1 MGKLDTRLEL
11 FSPDIWRVEISTG
24 TEISAIWRK
33 WPFEKWPK
41 YTPLTTKIAI
51 FRDTRFAL
59 GQAAQNPVKT
69 LKRKFL
75 VKKLI
80 LISIADI
87 EIFRNRYHQFSKNLP
102 IFSRILSFDFYLH
115 FQNKTN
121 FRILNMYFALSSF
134 IFARIFVLFCL
145 AFVRTW

>member
-11 FSPDIWRVEISTG
+11 FFHPIWRVEISTG

-41 YTPLTTKIAI
+41 YAPLTTKIAI

-75 VKKLI
+75 LKK
-80 LISIADI
+80 
-87 EIFRNRYHQFSKNLP
+87 
-102 IFSRILSFDFYLH
+102 
-115 FQNKTN
+115 
-121 FRILNMYFALSSF
+121 
-134 IFARIFVLFCL
+134 
-145 AFVRTW
+145 